1 MNSTS
6 LAFLFAAFATS
17 TAAVAQCLP
26 PQQVYPPFT
35 VPVSA
40 GTWSIQHFGQ
50 PLAAG
55 AIDYVIVS
63 LPAAVP
69 IPMAALPGLFCNTVG
84 NMGANPCLYT
94 DLGGIV
100 WLALGPSPG
109 QNVTVT
115 INWPNNPALAGTLFL
130 AQFGVA
136 GCAGPGP
143 DSSVLI
149 CGQLQ

>member
-1 MNSTS
+1 MNSTP
-6 LAFLFAAFATS
+6 LAFLFATLATG
-17 TAAVAQCLP
+17 AAVAQCLP
-26 PQQVYPPFT
+26 PQQISPPFT

-55 AIDYVIVS
+55 QIDYVIVS

-69 IPMAALPGLFCNTVG
+69 IPLSALPWLFCNTVG

-94 DLGGIV
+94 DLGGV
-100 WLALGPSPG
+100 TWFDFGPSQG

-115 INWPNNPALAGTLFL
+115 VTWPNNPTLAGTLFL
-130 AQFGVA
+130 AQFGTA
-136 GCAGPGP
+136 GCVGPAP
-143 DSSVLI
+143 DSSVVI